1 MCGIVGYV
9 GNKNA
14 KDIIISGLKTL
25 EYRGYDSSGIAFV
38 MDNKIEV
45 YREVGRILELERLIK
60 DVPISHVGIG
70 HTRWAT
76 HGKPSKENS
85 HPHTSMDRTITL
97 VHNGVIENY
106 LEIKEDLINKGYTFR
121 SETDTEVIANFLEE
135 EYKKNKDMKKSIVA
149 MIEKMHGAYALGIL
163 CADNQETLYCVKNK
177 TPMLAGAGTDFN
189 MIGSDA
195 MAMINET
202 NTFYEINDMEFLE
215 VKNDSITIYD
225 RDGDKVER
233 EPFVSTVNAT
243 DINLGMYDHYM
254 LKEIDEQPTVIR
266 TLLKNYLKDN
276 KLNIDKELMNEI
288 KEADRLY
295 IIASGTSMHAGLIG
309 KHLIED
315 LAKKPVEVHLGSEF
329 GYHMPLISE
338 KPLFIFITQSGE
350 TADSRVALKLVKEK
364 GYKTLT
370 ITNVEGSTLSREA
383 DYTLLLHAGPEIAVA
398 STKAYVAQVTL
409 LALLANELGG
419 KVMDMN
425 LELTRV
431 IMAIEEII
439 SHKEKIRDI
448 AQEKIIYSR
457 NCFYIGRNLD
467 YYVALEAA
475 LKLKEI
481 SYIQTEG
488 FASGELK
495 HGTIALIEPGTPVV
509 ALISQKK
516 VALNTRSAIQEVKAR
531 EATTT
536 IISQKHVAHE
546 DDDFIVADT
555 HHLLSPL
562 AMVVVTQ
569 LISYYAA
576 LEKDLDIDKPRN
588 LAKSVTVE

>member
-9 GNKNA
+9 GEKNA

-38 MDNKIEV
+38 IDNKIDV
-45 YREVGRILELERLIK
+45 YREIGRISNLEKLIK
-60 DVPISHVGIG
+60 DVAISNIGIG

-85 HPHTSMDRTITL
+85 HPHTSMNSVITL
-97 VHNGVIENY
+97 VHNGVIENFA
-106 LEIKEDLINKGYTFR
+106 EIKEDLINKGYTFK
-121 SETDTEVIANFLEE
+121 SETDTEVIANFLEDD
-135 EYKKNKDMKKSIVA
+135 YKKTTDMKQSIINMMKV
-149 MIEKMHGAYALGIL
+149 MHGAYALGIL
-163 CADNQETLYCVKNK
+163 CADEQDTLYCVKNK
-177 TPMLAGAGTDFN
+177 TPMLAGVGNNFN

-202 NTFYEINDMEFLE
+202 NKFIEINDLEFLI
-215 VKNDSITIYD
+215 VKKDDIKIYD
-225 RDGDKVER
+225 KDGQQLNR
-233 EPFVSTVNAT
+233 EPFISNVNAT
-243 DINLGMYDHYM
+243 DINLGTYEHYM

-266 TLLKNYLKDN
+266 NLLSEYLTN
-276 KLNIDKELMNEI
+276 GKLNIDANLINEI
-288 KEADRLY
+288 KMADRLY
-295 IIASGTSMHAGLIG
+295 IIASGTSMHAGLVG
-309 KHLIED
+309 KFLIEE
-315 LAKKPVEVHLGSEF
+315 LANKPVEVHLGSEF

-338 KPLFIFITQSGE
+338 NPLFIFITQSGE

-364 GYKTLT
+364 GYKALT

-409 LALLANELGG
+409 LSLIANELSGNIID
-419 KVMDMN
+419 VN
-425 LELTRV
+425 LELSKV
-431 IMAIEEII
+431 ITAIEDII
-439 SHKEKIRDI
+439 SRKEIIRDI
-448 AQEKIIYSR
+448 VQDKIVYSR

-467 YYVALEAA
+467 YFVALEAA

-495 HGTIALIEPGTPVV
+495 HGTIALIESATPVV
-509 ALISQKK
+509 ALISQEK

-531 EATTT
+531 EAMTT
-536 IISQKHVAHE
+536 IISQQSVSKE
-546 DDDFIVADT
+546 EDDFIVNDT
-555 HHLLSPL
+555 HHLFSPI

-576 LEKDLDIDKPRN
+576 LEKGYDIDKPRN